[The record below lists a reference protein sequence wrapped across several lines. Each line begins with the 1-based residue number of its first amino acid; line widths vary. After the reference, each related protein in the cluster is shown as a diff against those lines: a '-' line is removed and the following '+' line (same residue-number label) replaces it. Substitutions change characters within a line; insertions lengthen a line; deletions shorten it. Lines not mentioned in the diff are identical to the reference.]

1 MNSSSEPR
9 EDRRWGHRFQTPLG
23 AMVALLEADGCLVR
37 LGFFPQ
43 QVRDSDLVDVQ
54 WDAELGQA
62 VEQQLAE
69 YFAGAR
75 RSFDLRLK
83 PQGTPFQ
90 QRVWSALQ
98 AVPFG
103 QTISYQTL
111 SNRLGNPAA
120 TRAVGRANGAN
131 PIPIII
137 PCHRIVGSDG
147 TLTGY
152 AGGLQFKIGLL
163 RVEGVA
169 VVTAPVARLDTGQL
183 ALIELPH
190 SEA

>member
-1 MNSSSEPR
+1 
-9 EDRRWGHRFQTPLG
+9 
-23 AMVALLEADGCLVR
+23 MVALLDADGCLVR

-43 QVRDSDLVDVQ
+43 QVRDSDLADVQ
-54 WDAELGQA
+54 WDAARGRA
-62 VEQQLAE
+62 IEQQLTE
-69 YFAGAR
+69 YFAGSR
-75 RSFDLRLK
+75 TRFELCLK
-83 PQGTPFQ
+83 PHGTPFQ

-98 AVPFG
+98 EVPFG

-111 SNRLGNPAA
+111 SDRLGNPAA

-131 PIPIII
+131 PIPIVI

-152 AGGLQFKIGLL
+152 AGGLQFKVGLL

-169 VVTAPVARLDTGQL
+169 VTASPIPRLHTGQL
-183 ALIELPH
+183 ALLELPH
-190 SEA
+190 PDA